1 MMLPD
6 WVDHDDRHSSI
17 DLSSLGN
24 PDDHLK
30 IERPWSAEPTIW
42 YCYFQSNGVETCAVV
57 IGTMNDAKKKA
68 IPALA
73 TKFSNAAQVMAVLQE
88 EPDDDMG

>member
-1 MMLPD
+1 MTLPD
-6 WVDHDDRHSSI
+6 WVDKDDRHSSI
-17 DLSSLGN
+17 DLSSLGH

-42 YCYFQSNGVETCAVV
+42 YCYFQSNGVELSAVV
-57 IGTMNDAKKKA
+57 KGTMDEVKAKA

-73 TKFSNAAQVMAVLQE
+73 VRLANAAQVMAVME
-88 EPDDDMG
+88 KRGTP